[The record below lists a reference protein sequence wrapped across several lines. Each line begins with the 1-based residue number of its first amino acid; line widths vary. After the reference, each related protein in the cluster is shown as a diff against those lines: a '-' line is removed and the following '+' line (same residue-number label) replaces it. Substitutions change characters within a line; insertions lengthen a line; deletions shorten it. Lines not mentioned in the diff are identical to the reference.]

1 MTEVVS
7 DFHGELNDV
16 LSKVNSWALGREKEL
31 LSLQAEHTAFLD
43 THNGADARQR
53 APCHASPAR
62 CMRHLICRWI
72 RCVIPTGFALVAR
85 PKVDVGVQT

>member
-31 LSLQAEHTAFLD
+31 LSLQAEHPGSA
-43 THNGADARQR
+43 
-53 APCHASPAR
+53 
-62 CMRHLICRWI
+62 
-72 RCVIPTGFALVAR
+72 TGLR
-85 PKVDVGVQT
+85 RSRT